1 MTLVEKVSI
10 EPIFLSI
17 SATAETLATSPSE
30 IYQRLARGELTA
42 VKDGSRTKV
51 TYESVKRL
59 ADPRVVQAMR
69 ARRSVRHASAIA
81 GTADRTAARRRPRP
95 SPRPP

>member
-59 ADPRVVQAMR
+59 ADSLPKANVKLY
-69 ARRSVRHASAIA
+69 ARRKN
-81 GTADRTAARRRPRP
+81 TAA
-95 SPRPP
+95 

>member
-51 TYESVKRL
+51 NYDSVKRL
-59 ADPRVVQAMR
+59 AESLPKASVKLYV
-69 ARRSVRHASAIA
+69 RRKN
-81 GTADRTAARRRPRP
+81 TA
-95 SPRPP
+95 

>member
-1 MTLVEKVSI
+1 MTLVEKVST

-51 TYESVKRL
+51 VYDSVKRL
-59 ADPRVVQAMR
+59 AASLPKARVKLYVPKNKE
-69 ARRSVRHASAIA
+69 S
-81 GTADRTAARRRPRP
+81 
-95 SPRPP
+95 

>member
-51 TYESVKRL
+51 TYDSVKRL
-59 ADPRVVQAMR
+59 AESLPKASVKLY
-69 ARRSVRHASAIA
+69 ARRK
-81 GTADRTAARRRPRP
+81 RTAA
-95 SPRPP
+95 